1 MKAFHRVLTLTL
13 SPVTMAAVLA
23 CGDNTG
29 PAASR
34 NSPGTGTNTLRVTA
48 DIDAKDDAG
57 AVGGFT
63 TEYLVTVRDGA
74 SNKVSGATVTISNPS
89 IGTLTLPET
98 GAGSG
103 DYFVAGSGFPGGDF
117 RLNVVRG
124 TDNVRDVILGGPG
137 VHTITTPVTNATVAA
152 NQALTVRWTVPS
164 RATQAEVETK
174 NFGPQAL
181 PDTGAYVIP
190 AGSNPAEAAQQIRV
204 FRYNEVSLAGGLL
217 GSRLRVEV
225 RNTVEP
231 VSVQ

>member
-1 MKAFHRVLTLTL
+1 MKVLHRVLTLTL
-13 SPVTMAAVLA
+13 GLVMLAAVLG
-23 CGDNTG
+23 CGNSTG

-48 DIDAKDDAG
+48 DIDAKDDPA

-89 IGTLTLPET
+89 IGTFTLPET

-117 RLNVVRG
+117 TLDVVRG
-124 TDNVRDVILGGPG
+124 TDAVRDVVLGGPG
-137 VHTITTPVTNATVAA
+137 VHTITTPVKNATAAA
-152 NQALTVRWTVPS
+152 NQPLTVRWTVPS
-164 RATQAEVETK
+164 RATQAEIETK
-174 NFGPQAL
+174 NFGPQSL

-190 AGSNPAEAAQQIRV
+190 GASNPIEAAQQIRV
-204 FRYNEVSLAGGLL
+204 FRYNEVMLAGGLL

-231 VSVQ
+231 VVVQ